1 VQFFDDFREAAG
13 RFGDPR
19 PFKSTPL
26 HLLDSPRWKAV
37 VLWRGSIWMSRII
50 FLSSVQR
57 KFDKEREAIWDY
69 VRGDALLGKHF
80 EVFLFENNRSK
91 AEVQ

>member
-1 VQFFDDFREAAG
+1 
-13 RFGDPR
+13 
-19 PFKSTPL
+19 
-26 HLLDSPRWKAV
+26 
-37 VLWRGSIWMSRII
+37 MSRII